1 MASLSTCHLELVVR
15 DGNLVKSTLL
25 LFAGDPDD
33 LVTTDCKMVPLSDWR
48 DMSYLSLLNLVYDV
62 TPPEL
67 VSLVITEIGMVPC
80 TSVPVVLRVKN
91 TEMDA

>member
-1 MASLSTCHLELVVR
+1 MHSPP
-15 DGNLVKSTLL
+15 STLL

-33 LVTTDCKMVPLSDWR
+33 LVTTDCTMVPLSDWR

-91 TEMDA
+91 TETDA